1 MKCTCNDW
9 KVNQPILDG
18 AISIASLRGYS
29 DGLKWFCGT
38 DKKKDLPD
46 KERYKTMVRIDPWG
60 ELVEFEC
67 ECKSYKFNKG
77 LKLCKHLSGTS
88 EPGILQILKKWEEID
103 RIPKIKDLEPI
114 K

>member
-1 MKCTCNDW
+1 MI
-9 KVNQPILDG
+9 QPFEITHGIYDTKYE
-18 AISIASLRGYS
+18 A
-29 DGLKWFCGT
+29 WFCGT

-46 KERYKTMVRIDPWG
+46 KKRYKTMVRIDPWG

-67 ECKSYKFNKG
+67 ECKSFKFNKG